1 MFDVFGMV
9 VNSSVYYRLTGG
21 CKVIVNNPE
30 LNVYRFLCLPSDDA
44 EGGSKFKDCSRPRD
58 ESPNSKRAR
67 KKAAK
72 DAQADKRK
80 EKVKKHV
87 KKRKC
92 AKK

>member
-1 MFDVFGMV
+1 MRSTHPD
-9 VNSSVYYRLTGG
+9 
-21 CKVIVNNPE
+21 E
-30 LNVYRFLCLPSDDA
+30 SDDPDA
-44 EGGSKFKDCSRPRD
+44 GGSKFKDCSRPRD
-58 ESPNSKRAR
+58 ESPDSKKAR